1 MDIMTFLR
9 LKNRLLGMIS
19 PETVAKQNARLFLSP
34 RNHALKDWEHEA
46 EKQGERLCFGDS
58 LSAIRWGKSDK
69 RILVMHGWESRATQM
84 FGIADV
90 LARRGFE
97 VIAIDAPK
105 HGHSKGEKSNPV
117 EFANAIAAA
126 DKAFGPFYGAVG
138 HSMGATA
145 LAIARDKGINLGRYA
160 LISSPA
166 CIYDSLKAFAGFM
179 GLSEE
184 CTKRFVHNVEQ
195 EVGRPAR
202 ELDVGD
208 LLGSH
213 DESSLLVH
221 AKDDKEIPY
230 EAMQRICDK
239 LSNVKTVSPID
250 LGHRKIVRDEDV
262 AASIHNFLSQSS
274 SLREVS
280 A

>member
-9 LKNRLLGMIS
+9 MKNRILGYIS
-19 PETVAKQNARLFLSP
+19 PETVAKQNAKMFLSP
-34 RNHALKDWEHEA
+34 RTHGMKDWEHEA

-69 RILVMHGWESRATQM
+69 RILIMHGWESRATQM
-84 FGIADV
+84 FGIANM

-105 HGHSKGEKSNPV
+105 HGHSKGEKSDPV
-117 EFANAIAAA
+117 AFANAITAA

-145 LAIARDKGINLGRYA
+145 LAIARKNGTNLGKYA

-166 CIYDSLKAFAGFM
+166 CILDTLKAFAGYM
-179 GLSEE
+179 GLSEQ
-184 CTKRFVHNVEQ
+184 CTELFVQKVEQ
-195 EVGRPAR
+195 EVGRPAK

-208 LLGSH
+208 LLQEH
-213 DESSLLVH
+213 DEESLLVH
-221 AKDDKEIPY
+221 AKDDREIPY
-230 EAMQRICDK
+230 QSMERISGK
-239 LSNVKTVSPID
+239 LAKVKTLSPPD
-250 LGHRKIVRDEDV
+250 LGHRKIVRDENV
-262 AASIHNFLSQSS
+262 AISLHGFFADQST
-274 SLREVS
+274 LKEVS

>member
-9 LKNRLLGMIS
+9 LKNRVLGMIS
-19 PETVAKQNARLFLSP
+19 PESVAKQNAKMFLTP
-34 RNHALKDWEHEA
+34 RNHLMKDWEHEA
-46 EKQGERLCFGDS
+46 EKKGERLCFGDS

-84 FGIADV
+84 FGISEV

-105 HGHSKGEKSNPV
+105 HGHSKGDKSNPV
-117 EFANAIAAA
+117 QFANAVAAA

-145 LAIARDKGINLGRYA
+145 LAIARDKGVNLGRYV

-166 CIYDSLKAFAGFM
+166 CIYDTLKAFADFM

-184 CTKRFVHNVEQ
+184 CTELFIQKVE
-195 EVGRPAR
+195 EDVGRPAK
-202 ELDVGD
+202 ELDVGA
-208 LLGSH
+208 LLENH
-213 DESSLLVH
+213 DESSMLIH
-221 AKDDKEIPY
+221 AKDDKEIPH
-230 EAMQRICDK
+230 EAMQCISEK
-239 LSNVKTVSPID
+239 LSDVKTLSPSD
-250 LGHRKIVRDEDV
+250 LGHRKIVRDENV
-262 AASIHNFLSQSS
+262 AISIHRFFSQST
-274 SLREVS
+274 SLKEVS

>member
-1 MDIMTFLR
+1 MDIMMFLR
-9 LKNRLLGMIS
+9 LKNRVLGMIS
-19 PETVAKQNARLFLSP
+19 PEAVAKQNARLFLSP
-34 RNHALKDWEHEA
+34 RNHPLKDWEHEA
-46 EKQGERLCFGDS
+46 EKKGERLCFGDS

-84 FGIADV
+84 FGVANV

-105 HGHSKGEKSNPV
+105 HGHSRGEKSNPV
-117 EFANAIAAA
+117 EFANAVTAA

-145 LAIARDKGINLGRYA
+145 LAIARDKGVNLGRYV

-166 CIYDSLKAFAGFM
+166 CIYDTLKAFAGFM

-184 CTKRFVHNVEQ
+184 CTNLFVHFIEE
-195 EVGRPAR
+195 EVGRPAK
-202 ELDVGD
+202 ELDIGD
-208 LLGSH
+208 LLAAH

-221 AKDDKEIPY
+221 AKDDREIPFQ
-230 EAMQRICDK
+230 AMERIRDK
-239 LSNVKTVSPID
+239 LVNAKTVSPD
-250 LGHRKIVRDEDV
+250 GLGHRKIVRDDNV
-262 AASIHNFLSQSS
+262 AISIHDFFSKSS
-274 SLREVS
+274 SLKEAS